1 MRHVGGCEREV
12 IAVASTTPKAPTA
25 APGLDTLIELV
36 PVALLH
42 TAKTGECLW
51 ANERWCRLTGLSHRE
66 ALGYGWLDSLLPH
79 DRERALAYHSSAPHI
94 REVEVRDVFKV
105 RTRAG
110 LVRLVSSN
118 IVPLFDDDHRL
129 TGHLCACVDITE
141 REESEQALR
150 ALTHEYRERL
160 KELDCQYGISHTVEV
175 SGGSLERILR
185 ETTELLPR
193 SWEYPDITCARIVVF
208 DLDYQTAN
216 YRITP
221 WRQSAPIVIQGRPAG
236 YVEVGYI
243 EERRKKDEGPFL
255 APERRLIDN
264 VAERLGRI
272 AERLITAERLRDQEQ
287 LLRERLTHLSRV
299 STMGEMASSLAHELN
314 QPLTAVATYA
324 QALRRLA
331 ASGSMEDDELL
342 TVLDRI
348 AAEAI
353 RAGNIVHRLK
363 ELVRRR
369 ETRREP
375 CDVNALIRDVEHLA
389 TADARLHDAQLDFDL
404 ADDLPRVNADGIQIQ
419 QVVLNLIR
427 NAVDA
432 MEDTDPAVR
441 VVTVCTGVHDGDA
454 VLVQVSDL
462 GCGTLEDQHDLLF
475 QPFFTTKQTGLGVGL
490 SISKSIIVA
499 HGGRMWFTPNPAG
512 RGTTFCF
519 TLPSSG
525 AHHGSN

>member
-1 MRHVGGCEREV
+1 V
-12 IAVASTTPKAPTA
+12 APTTRNSPTA
-25 APGLDTLIELV
+25 TPGLDALIELV
-36 PVALLH
+36 PVALIH
-42 TAKTGECLW
+42 TDRAGECVW
-51 ANERWCRLTGLSHRE
+51 ANERWCRLTGLSHEE
-66 ALGYGWLDSLLPH
+66 ALGYGWLDVLVPL

-94 REVEVRDVFKV
+94 TEVEVRDVFQV
-105 RTRAG
+105 HTRAG
-110 LVRLVSSN
+110 RMRLVASN
-118 IVPLFDDDHRL
+118 IVPLLDDGRAL

-141 REESEQALR
+141 REQSEQALR

-185 ETTELLPR
+185 ETTDLLPR
-193 SWEYPDITCARIVVF
+193 SWEYPDITCARIVIY
-208 DLDYQTAN
+208 DLDYRTAS
-216 YRITP
+216 YRVTP
-221 WRQSAPIVIQGRPAG
+221 WRQSAPILIQGRSAG
-236 YVEVGYI
+236 YVEVGYL
-243 EERRKKDEGPFL
+243 EERPVKDEGPFL

-287 LLRERLTHLSRV
+287 QLRERLTHLSRV

-331 ASGSMEDDELL
+331 VSGSMEEAELL
-342 TVLDRI
+342 SVLDRI

-375 CDVNALIRDVEHLA
+375 CSVNALISDVEHLA
-389 TADARLHDAQLDFDL
+389 AADARLHDAQLHLEL
-404 ADDLPRVNADGIQIQ
+404 APELPAVHADGIQIQ

-432 MEDTDPAVR
+432 MEDTAPPER
-441 VVTVCTGVHDGDA
+441 R
-454 VLVQVSDL
+454 VLVSTGLHEGDTVLVAVSDQ
-462 GCGTLEDQHDLLF
+462 GCGTLEDQRDLLF

-490 SISKSIIVA
+490 SISKSIVTA
-499 HGGRMWFTPNPAG
+499 HGGRMWFTPNPDG

-525 AHHGSN
+525 AQHDAE